1 MSRED
6 DWPGCYPEGRNN
18 NKKHPK
24 FPPSSILAGYE
35 DAIWRAL
42 AHVNPKEFDREKY
55 SNGNDKGKQIPV
67 REALEKIGLG
77 WVATNSQ
84 SLRPVIGKL

>member
-1 MSRED
+1 M
-6 DWPGCYPEGRNN
+6 
-18 NKKHPK
+18 
-24 FPPSSILAGYE
+24 
-35 DAIWRAL
+35 
-42 AHVNPKEFDREKY
+42 NPKEFDREKY